1 MDEFTFN
8 YIIDTICFLFTTL
21 FMGFWSL
28 SFYSSTIV
36 LIVFLIL
43 NVRYILTFLLLILF
57 SSNYLIA
64 QEGSKIDLK
73 NVNVGTERLPTIFL
87 FGEEYTARE
96 RDELLR
102 GLLKS
107 KFYRPDLRII
117 INLQEFISK
126 RVFSFRHKGPV
137 DIIID
142 GKTLKNENRY
152 NNSTIYQAGGDNQV
166 LKLLNEVKSVRI
178 DSNLNGILERRVLK
192 REIKSI
198 DDQIGKLVKNIKPE
212 IENDTIYVA
221 EKSQEK
227 ALRKFYRMKNR
238 QEKRFNETK
247 LIEINI
253 ITN

>member
-1 MDEFTFN
+1 MRPYFITFLV
-8 YIIDTICFLFTTL
+8 IV
-21 FMGFWSL
+21 L
-28 SFYSSTIV
+28 SFGTLYS
-36 LIVFLIL
+36 
-43 NVRYILTFLLLILF
+43 
-57 SSNYLIA
+57 

-107 KFYRPDLRII
+107 QFYRQDLRII

-152 NNSTIYQAGGDNQV
+152 NNSAVYQAAGDNQV
-166 LKLLNEVKSVRI
+166 LKLLNQVENVRI
-178 DSNLNGILERRVLK
+178 DSNLNGILERIALK
-192 REIKSI
+192 REIISI
-198 DDQIGKLVKNIKPE
+198 DKEIKKLMEDIKAEVKV
-212 IENDTIYVA
+212 DTIVIPDKTSKKR
-221 EKSQEK
+221 ERELNK
-227 ALRKFYRMKNR
+227 LYRIKNR
-238 QEKRFNETK
+238 QEKRLNETK

>member
-1 MDEFTFN
+1 
-8 YIIDTICFLFTTL
+8 
-21 FMGFWSL
+21 
-28 SFYSSTIV
+28 
-36 LIVFLIL
+36 
-43 NVRYILTFLLLILF
+43 VRYILPFLLLILF

>member
-1 MDEFTFN
+1 MRPYFITFLV
-8 YIIDTICFLFTTL
+8 IV
-21 FMGFWSL
+21 L
-28 SFYSSTIV
+28 SFGTLYS
-36 LIVFLIL
+36 
-43 NVRYILTFLLLILF
+43 
-57 SSNYLIA
+57 

-152 NNSTIYQAGGDNQV
+152 NNSAVYQAAGDNQV
-166 LKLLNEVKSVRI
+166 LKLLNEVENVRI
-178 DSNLNGILERRVLK
+178 DSNLNGILERIALK
-192 REIKSI
+192 REIISI
-198 DDQIGKLVKNIKPE
+198 DKEIKKLMEDIKAEVKV
-212 IENDTIYVA
+212 DTIVIPDKTSKKR
-221 EKSQEK
+221 ERE
-227 ALRKFYRMKNR
+227 LNRLYRIKNR
-238 QEKRFNETK
+238 QEKRLNETK